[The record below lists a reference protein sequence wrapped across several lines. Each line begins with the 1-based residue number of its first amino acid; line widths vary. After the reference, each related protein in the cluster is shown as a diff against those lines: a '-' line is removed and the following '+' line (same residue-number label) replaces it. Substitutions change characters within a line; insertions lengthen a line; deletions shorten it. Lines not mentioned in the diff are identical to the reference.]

1 MATSWNMVVKEG
13 PLQLI
18 SSTDIGWFG
27 AQAFLNP
34 TEYSG
39 RGVSLAGDALK
50 FEEANAIFKKRV
62 GSDVPRMFEIVDK
75 GILWAS
81 EELGTMFQ
89 WFNDEGCEADIEALR
104 RKHPKWK
111 WFQDWLELE
120 SQWVERKG

>member
-1 MATSWNMVVKEG
+1 MATSWRMVVKDR

-39 RGVSLAGDALK
+39 RGISLAGDALK

-62 GSDVPRMFEIVDK
+62 GSDIPTMLEIIDR

-89 WFNDEGCEADIEALR
+89 WFNDEGCGADIEELR
-104 RKHPKWK
+104 RNHPKLK
-111 WFQDWLELE
+111 RFENWLETE
-120 SQWVERKG
+120 SQWIERKG

>member
-1 MATSWNMVVKEG
+1 MATSWKMVVKDK

-39 RGVSLAGDALK
+39 RGISLAGDSLT
-50 FEEANAIFKKRV
+50 FEEANTIFNERV
-62 GSDVPRMFEIVDK
+62 GKDIPRMLEFVDR

-81 EELGTMFQ
+81 QELGTMFQ
-89 WFNDEGCEADIEALR
+89 WFNDEGCGADIEALR
-104 RKHPKWK
+104 RKHPKLK
-111 WFQDWLELE
+111 KFGDWLEAE
-120 SQWVERKG
+120 SQWVERK

>member
-1 MATSWNMVVKEG
+1 MATSWRLVVKDR

-18 SSTDIGWFG
+18 ASTDIGWFG

-39 RGVSLAGDALK
+39 RGISLAGDELK
-50 FEEANAIFKKRV
+50 FEEANAIFLKRV
-62 GSDVPRMFEIVDK
+62 GSDIPTMLKIIDR

-89 WFNDEGCEADIEALR
+89 WFNDEGCRADIEALK
-104 RKHPKWK
+104 RKHPELK
-111 WFQDWLELE
+111 WFEDWLETE
-120 SQWVERKG
+120 SQWAERKG

>member
-1 MATSWNMVVKEG
+1 MATSWKIVVKDR

-39 RGVSLAGDALK
+39 RGISLAGDALK
-50 FEEANAIFKKRV
+50 FMEANEIFKKRIGTDIPKMLEV
-62 GSDVPRMFEIVDK
+62 IDR

-81 EELGTMFQ
+81 IELGTMFH
-89 WFNDEGCEADIEALR
+89 WFNDEGCGADIKALG
-104 RKHPKWK
+104 RKHPKLK
-111 WFQDWLELE
+111 RFEDWLETE
-120 SQWVERKG
+120 SQWAERKG